1 MSPGQRD
8 KETCARLEPCIL
20 RDVYED
26 SDVVD
31 QEQKARFFIY
41 GISIG

>member
-8 KETCARLEPCIL
+8 EETCARLEPCIL

-31 QEQKARFFIY
+31 QELKARFSIY
-41 GISIG
+41 GIR